1 MEAVDKYFCLHVEV
15 GIKDREPGVRFTF
28 TNMDKDFSISGG
40 NTLKIPFNG
49 GAPNQERG
57 RWTIVC
63 IDIQHHL
70 EHYGLFTKN
79 ALKSYVGVHTIRG
92 LQICSNQS
100 VRGIYTS
107 DNVYDWQ
114 SLPK

>member
-1 MEAVDKYFCLHVEV
+1 M
-15 GIKDREPGVRFTF
+15 RFTF
-28 TNMDKDFSISGG
+28 TNMDKDYSIAGG
-40 NTLKIPFNG
+40 NTLKIPYVCG
-49 GAPNQERG
+49 DKGG

-79 ALKSYVGVHTIRG
+79 ALKSYVGVHTLRG
-92 LQICSNQS
+92 VQLCSNIS

-107 DNVYDWQ
+107 DNVYEW
-114 SLPK
+114 STLPKEMAFKLVKGGKYEDCYNFFYYPG